1 MSLPVFISTHQL
13 FAPSPGELKKRFG
26 KKGRHEKGCH
36 TSRIVSYTRRNV
48 SPYTNISITNSS
60 TEDRRRVAT
69 PSEEEGWW
77 IKQGGL
83 RQDQQKRGTPGKLGG
98 KISRSAVSSQQ
109 PRSLEVSTSTIHI
122 QNQHTHTGVGS
133 YPTPST
139 KAVGEE
145 ANLLKEKAGYW
156 GATILPER

>member
-1 MSLPVFISTHQL
+1 MSLPVFISTHQP

-36 TSRIVSYTRRNV
+36 TSSIVSYTRRNV

-98 KISRSAVSSQQ
+98 KISRSAVSNQGVW
-109 PRSLEVSTSTIHI
+109 RSPLVQYIK
-122 QNQHTHTGVGS
+122 NQHTHTGVGGKLP
-133 YPTPST
+133 YPFHQ
-139 KAVGEE
+139 GR
-145 ANLLKEKAGYW
+145 G
-156 GATILPER
+156 